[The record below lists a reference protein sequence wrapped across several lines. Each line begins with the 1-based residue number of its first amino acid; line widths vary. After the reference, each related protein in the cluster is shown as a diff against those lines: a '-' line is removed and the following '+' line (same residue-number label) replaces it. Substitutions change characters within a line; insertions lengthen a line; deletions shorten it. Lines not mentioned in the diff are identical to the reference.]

1 MDKFPLPMLN
11 AFIGKKL
18 LKLLGFIGKK
28 VVTLQPKQWKKVADI
43 LVLEDKAKN
52 LSHIEFMLVLVHNY
66 FRFSNFV
73 TLCFKTFE
81 I

>member
-1 MDKFPLPMLN
+1 ML
-11 AFIGKKL
+11 L
-18 LKLLGFIGKK
+18 LAKSTWIYWQK

-52 LSHIEFMLVLVHNY
+52 LSHIEFMLILVHNY